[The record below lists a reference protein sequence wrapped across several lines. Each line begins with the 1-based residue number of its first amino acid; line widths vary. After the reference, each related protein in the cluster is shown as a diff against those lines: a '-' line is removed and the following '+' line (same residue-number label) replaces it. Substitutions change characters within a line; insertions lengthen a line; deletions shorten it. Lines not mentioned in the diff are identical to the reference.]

1 MAVLYVFTRSAWT
14 PAVDIY
20 QTGDGLLLVAEA
32 HGCLPDQLRVTVERH
47 HVILAGMREPPAVTA
62 RWLQGEIVWGAF
74 ERVVALPVAVD
85 SQRAR
90 AERRDGLLL
99 IDCPFGSVVST
110 SVRVEIG
117 HGRRS

>member
-14 PAVDIY
+14 PAVDMY
-20 QTGDGLLLVAEA
+20 QTADGLLLVAEA
-32 HGCLPDQLRVTVERH
+32 HGCLPEQLRVTVERH
-47 HVILAGMREPPAVTA
+47 RVILAGMREPPVVTA

-74 ERVVALPVAVD
+74 ERVIALPVAVD
-85 SQRAR
+85 PQRAR

-99 IDCPFGSVVST
+99 IDCPFGAVVST
-110 SVRVEIG
+110 SVPVEID